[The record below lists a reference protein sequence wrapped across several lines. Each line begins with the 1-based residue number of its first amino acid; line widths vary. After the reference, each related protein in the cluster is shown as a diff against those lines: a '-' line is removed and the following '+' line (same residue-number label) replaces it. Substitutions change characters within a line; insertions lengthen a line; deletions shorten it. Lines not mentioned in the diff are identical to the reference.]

1 MVEPL
6 PESMYS
12 LIWNFDS
19 LSLEDEKNYI
29 LKMVEIK
36 N

>member
-6 PESMYS
+6 PESMYN

-19 LSLEDEKNYI
+19 LSIEDEKEYI
-29 LKMVEIK
+29 NKMVEIK
-36 N
+36 S